1 VIDSAEPDDNVYAV
15 TQTILKTRGDKVL
28 ITSQSF
34 RDEAIIAEKRAAKD
48 YEITVSP
55 KFEIDGD
62 VYRVLI
68 DGHHSFEAARL
79 DGVEPECRE
88 ATSQDHDAIGLLE
101 RGDIAGFLD
110 ALYHGEDYRDAYT
123 GKFAF

>member
-1 VIDSAEPDDNVYAV
+1 M
-15 TQTILKTRGDKVL
+15 L

-34 RDEAIIAEKRAAKD
+34 RDEAIVAEKRIAKD

-62 VYRVLI
+62 SYRVLI

-88 ATSQDHDAIGLLE
+88 ATPQDHDAIGLIL
-101 RGDIAGFLD
+101 RGEIDQFL
-110 ALYHGEDYRDAYT
+110 AVLSHGEDYRDAYT